1 MEDIMRYDY
10 EKLKD
15 FGTKVMMAAGLSK
28 DEAQITIENLL
39 FADARGIGSHGMSR
53 LINYSKRVKCG
64 VITAGAEIKI
74 EQESESALLIDGRNG
89 IGAKIAMETMKLCCE
104 KAAKTGCCVA
114 AVHNGNHFGAGAFY
128 SGYAAKQGMI
138 AIVCSN
144 SEAAVVPIGGTV
156 PMLGTNPLSVAVP
169 AGRHEDMNLDMAT
182 SVAARGKVV
191 LAQKEGHD
199 IPAGWAVDKNGIPT
213 TDPSAVLDGGSM
225 LPFGGPKGYA
235 ISLFIDL
242 MASCLGGA
250 LNGRQTH
257 HFWTDYENPQD
268 VGYFMIVIDPAKF
281 LPRETFLDRVD
292 SAFDEFKNCPVAPGV
307 KSVMLPGEIE
317 ADKQAFSMKEG
328 IELPDAVVKELRRVG
343 AEYGVEATF

>member
-1 MEDIMRYDY
+1 MRYNY
-10 EKLKD
+10 ATLKD
-15 FGTKVMMAAGLSK
+15 FGTKVLIAAGLTEE
-28 DEAQITIENLL
+28 EAAITAENLL

-64 VITAGAEIKI
+64 VIASNVDIRV
-74 EQESESALLIDGRNG
+74 EQESESALLIDGQNG
-89 IGAKIAMETMKLCCE
+89 VGAKIAMETMKLCCS
-104 KAAKTGCCVA
+104 KAAKTGCCIA

-128 SGYAAKQGMI
+128 SGYAAEHNMI
-138 AIVCSN
+138 AIVSSN

-169 AGRHEDMNLDMAT
+169 AGRHADMNLDMAT

-199 IPAGWAVDKNGIPT
+199 IPEGWAVDKNGMPT

-268 VGYFMIVIDPAKF
+268 VGYFMIVIDPSKL
-281 LPRETFLDRVD
+281 LPVQTFLDRVD
-292 SAFDEFKNCPVAPGV
+292 SAFDEFKNSPVAPGV
-307 KSVMLPGEIE
+307 KSVMIPGEIE
-317 ADKQAFSMKEG
+317 SNRQIVSMKEG
-328 IELPDAVVKELRRVG
+328 IELPDAVVEELRRVG
-343 AEYGVEATF
+343 EEYGVPAAF